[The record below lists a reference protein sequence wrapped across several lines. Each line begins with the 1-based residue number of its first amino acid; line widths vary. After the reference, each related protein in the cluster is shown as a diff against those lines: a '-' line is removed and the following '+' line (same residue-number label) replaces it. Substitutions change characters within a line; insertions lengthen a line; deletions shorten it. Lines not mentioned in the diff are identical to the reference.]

1 MCLILNRGYH
11 TPDRNW
17 ISGVK
22 IESLDKGWSWEEGK
36 VFGLRLESDSVAEFK
51 GKRAIIW
58 LEEEEEEEGEMEK
71 KVDRSDR

>member
-36 VFGLRLESDSVAEFK
+36 VFGLRLESESVAEFK

-58 LEEEEEEEGEMEK
+58 LEEEEEGEMEK
-71 KVDRSDR
+71 KVERSDR